1 MELSKLK
8 INFFNWSLVLL
19 FITLPMPK
27 YSLSTQA
34 LIVLA
39 ISWLLLN
46 SFKEKVRLL
55 KEHSSSILLLSSL
68 YGVML
73 VGMIYTE
80 NLDQGLEQLK
90 DKLPFLIIPI
100 IIGTTQTLT
109 SDNKFKFIKIF
120 SISVVLMALFAL
132 AKAWYIH
139 ALGMGDYFV
148 YDKLSILLNKHTT
161 YYSLY
166 CVIAIS
172 YFLYDLLQLKK
183 TNLLFSIVAIII
195 LLFFIYLLS
204 ARIAIIALIVVAIY
218 YIKMRITHRKQK
230 VFLSLLVIG
239 ILSSTLLFSSNY
251 TARFESISKNP
262 NELTENNEFN
272 TRLIHWKSALETLNT
287 SSYIFGKGTGD
298 GKENLYQQYLKND
311 FTIGYLQKYNAHNQ
325 YIEFLLS
332 NGLLIIIAY
341 FCLLLAALIYAIRFN
356 DLFGVLVVLL
366 FMMYSITESILERQ
380 SGVLIVALLCSVIH
394 FSNKELLNKKNR

>member
-1 MELSKLK
+1 MELNKLRVK
-8 INFFNWSLVLL
+8 FFNWSLALL

-27 YSLSTQA
+27 YNLSTQA
-34 LIVLA
+34 LIVVV

-46 SFKEKVRLL
+46 SFKDKARLL
-55 KEHSSSILLLSSL
+55 KKHSSSILLLSSL

-73 VGMIYTE
+73 IGMIYTQ
-80 NLDQGLEQLK
+80 NLSHGLEQLK

-109 SDNKFKFIKIF
+109 TENKFKFIKIF

-132 AKAWYIH
+132 AKAFYIH
-139 ALGMGDYFV
+139 SEGMGNYFV

-183 TNLLFSIVAIII
+183 TNIFISIATILI

-204 ARIAIIALIVVAIY
+204 ARIAIVALLVVAVY
-218 YIKMRITHRKQK
+218 YIKIQITHRKQK
-230 VFLSLLVIG
+230 VFLSLLVVG
-239 ILSSTLLFSSNY
+239 ILLSTLLFSSNY
-251 TARFESISKNP
+251 AARFESISQNP
-262 NELTENNEFN
+262 NKLTENNEFN
-272 TRLIHWKSALETLNT
+272 TRIIHWKSALETLNT
-287 SSYIFGKGTGD
+287 SAYIFGKGTGD
-298 GKENLYQQYLKND
+298 GKEGLYEQYLKNN
-311 FTIGYLQKYNAHNQ
+311 FTIGFTQKYNAHNQ
-325 YIEFLLS
+325 YIEFLMS
-332 NGLLIIIAY
+332 NGFIAIIAY

-380 SGVLIVALLCSVIH
+380 SGILIVALLCSLIH
-394 FSNKELLNKKNR
+394 FSNKELLSKKKE